1 MNRFLKR
8 AWAEIDLDALEHNYN
23 EIKKLAKGK
32 EILAVVKANAY
43 GHDDKAVLLL
53 ILRTWNIR

>member
-32 EILAVVKANAY
+32 DIIPATTKSVVK
-43 GHDDKAVLLL
+43 
-53 ILRTWNIR
+53 

>member
-23 EIKKLAKGK
+23 EIKNSQRARIYLPLLKPTLTVTMTRRSALNCRSLA
-32 EILAVVKANAY
+32 
-43 GHDDKAVLLL
+43 
-53 ILRTWNIR
+53 

>member
-23 EIKKLAKGK
+23 EIKNLQRAR
-32 EILAVVKANAY
+32 IYLP
-43 GHDDKAVLLL
+43 LLKPTL
-53 ILRTWNIR
+53 TVTMTRQSA